1 MDAIRARL
9 LYDDE
14 GNSKGTA
21 FVEMKS
27 LQDAEGAV
35 EKLNGVQY
43 QGRNLIVNIANKDK
57 NSSH

>member
-1 MDAIRARL
+1 L

-21 FVEMKS
+21 FVEMNS
-27 LQDAEGAV
+27 LEKAEDAVA
-35 EKLNGVQY
+35 KLHNVQY
-43 QGRNLIVNIANKDK
+43 QGRSLIVNIANK